1 MARTRVVYRPNHASM
16 RRFMSSR
23 QMADVVRAVAER
35 GRSAAESLAPRDT
48 SRYAAAFRVETRQY
62 GDRQTALLYNTAPY
76 AAVVEARDRVLGR
89 AVDHMR

>member
-48 SRYAAAFRVETRQY
+48 SRYAASFEVVVRQY